1 MPIVAM
7 QIKGANQSFY
17 KTVAGAH
24 LITSRHMQ
32 CYAYNN
38 WSWSETDIY
47 SLSQKKN
54 ITLK

>member
-47 SLSQKKN
+47 SLSQKK
-54 ITLK
+54 I